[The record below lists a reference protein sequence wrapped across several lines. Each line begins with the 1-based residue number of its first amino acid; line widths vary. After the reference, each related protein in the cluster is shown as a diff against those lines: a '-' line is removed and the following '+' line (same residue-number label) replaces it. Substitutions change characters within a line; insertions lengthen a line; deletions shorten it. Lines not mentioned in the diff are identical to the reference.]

1 VSGERDNGAKR
12 VGPSPDVSAGPP
24 DQATTALMRQYLEV
38 KAQVPDAIVF
48 FRLGDF
54 YEMFYEDAVYASRVL
69 SLTQTTRD
77 KGKDNPVPMCGVPHH
92 SARGYI
98 ARLTEL
104 GHRVAICEQLED
116 PKLVKGLVKRGVVRI
131 ITPGVILDEES
142 LEPRAPN
149 YVAAVAGESRDGF
162 GLAFIDVTTG
172 DFRATEAATSEG
184 LLDELARVDPREILL
199 PRGQGDLAALIRR
212 AYPRLAQTPISIDD
226 EPAPLDELA
235 DGLGPGLD
243 RDALAHVPQASL
255 AASRVLRYVRAT
267 QLSAPLPVA
276 RLELFRRDEFLVID
290 EQARAHLELTETMLE
305 RKRAGS
311 LLDTLDVTAT
321 AMGGRL
327 LRRWLLFPLLDLAR
341 IRRRHDAVE
350 RLVDKQSVREAARK
364 ILSELGDVERLVS
377 RARLGVASPRDL
389 VVLGRS
395 LQQMPD
401 LAAALQ
407 QAIDPMA
414 ALAEGGT
421 GANLLDLG
429 QDFAEDIADRI
440 VATLEDN
447 APAITKEGGFIRSG
461 VSAELDELRAIA
473 SGGRDQILAIEARE
487 RERTGIASLKVKYN
501 SVFGYYIEIT
511 RTHLA
516 NVPADYTRKQTVA
529 NAERFVT
536 AELADY
542 EAKILSADERRVALE
557 LALFSSLRDEVGADA
572 ARVLAL
578 AGRVAAVDVV
588 AALAEQAHH
597 HGFCRPVVDDS
608 EVLDLSDCRHPVVE
622 RLAATGGFVPNDLR
636 LDTEREQILIVTGP
650 NMAGKST
657 LIRQAALSVILAQA
671 GSFVPAR
678 AARIGLCDRVFT
690 RVGAGD
696 NLARGESTFLLEM
709 RETAH
714 ILRHATRKSLIIL
727 DEIGR
732 GTSTYDGVS
741 IAWAVAEYL
750 HDVVGARTLFATH
763 YHELCDLHDSH
774 PRVHNVSVAAR
785 EWKGEVVFLRKL
797 TPGGTSRSFGV
808 EVAKL
813 AGLPPAVVGRARAIL
828 ERLQIGGS
836 SPRRPDEPHPALPG
850 QGEAPQLGLFEP
862 RGQKPSSPNA
872 VPSGA
877 VPVPQAGID
886 LEVVAALWAADLD
899 GLSPRAAW
907 DLLAELRKKL
917 TDSRSA
923 RP

>member
-1 VSGERDNGAKR
+1 MSGERDSGAKEI
-12 VGPSPDVSAGPP
+12 GPPPDVPAGPP

-38 KAQVPDAIVF
+38 KAQYPDAIVF

-54 YEMFYEDAVYASRVL
+54 YEMFYDDAVYASRVL

-77 KGKDNPVPMCGVPHH
+77 KGKENPVPMCGVPHH
-92 SARGYI
+92 AARGYI

-131 ITPGVILDEES
+131 VTPGVILDEES

-149 YVAAVAGESRDGF
+149 YVAAVAGDSRDGF

-172 DFRATEAATSEG
+172 DFRATEAATTEG

-212 AYPRLAQTPISIDD
+212 AYPRMAQTPISIDD
-226 EPAPLDELA
+226 EPEPISALA
-235 DGLGPGLD
+235 NGLGPGLD
-243 RDALAHVPQASL
+243 RDALAHVWQASL

-290 EQARAHLELTETMLE
+290 EQARSHLELTETMIE
-305 RKRAGS
+305 RKRQGS
-311 LLDTLDVTAT
+311 LLDTLDVSAT

-327 LRRWLLFPLLDLAR
+327 LRRWLLFPLLDIAR

-350 RLVDKQSVREAARK
+350 RLVEKQSAREASRK
-364 ILSELGDVERLVS
+364 ILSELGDIERLVS

-389 VVLGRS
+389 VALGRS
-395 LQQMPD
+395 LQQLPD

-407 QAIDPMA
+407 QASDPMA
-414 ALAEGGT
+414 AFAGAGT
-421 GANLLDLG
+421 GADLLDLG
-429 QDFAEDIADRI
+429 QDLAQDIADRI
-440 VATLEDN
+440 VATLEDS

-542 EAKILSADERRVALE
+542 EARILGADERRVALE
-557 LALFSSLRDEVGADA
+557 LALFSSLRDEVGGA
-572 ARVLAL
+572 ASRILAL
-578 AGRVAAVDVV
+578 AGRVAAADVV

-597 HGFCRPVVDDS
+597 HGYCRPVVDDS
-608 EVLDLSDCRHPVVE
+608 EVLELSDSRHPVVE

-636 LDTEREQILIVTGP
+636 LDTECEQILIVTGP

-657 LIRQAALSVILAQA
+657 LIRQAALCVILAQA

-741 IAWAVAEYL
+741 IAWAVAEHL

-763 YHELCDLHDSH
+763 YHELCDLCDSH

-785 EWKGEVVFLRKL
+785 EWNGEVVFLRKL

-828 ERLQIGGS
+828 ERLQLGAA
-836 SPRRPDEPHPALPG
+836 SPRWPDEPHPALPG
-850 QGEAPQLGLFEP
+850 QGEAPQLGLFER
-862 RGQKPSSPNA
+862 RGNR
-872 VPSGA
+872 SGA
-877 VPVPQAGID
+877 SLSLTGLEAHAGAEQ
-886 LEVVAALWAADLD
+886 EVVAALRAADLD

-907 DLLAELRKKL
+907 DLLAKLRKKL
-917 TDSRSA
+917 TDGGSG

>member
-1 VSGERDNGAKR
+1 VSGERDNGAKK
-12 VGPSPDVSAGPP
+12 VGPSPDAPVGPA

-38 KAQVPDAIVF
+38 KAQYPDAIVF

-77 KGKDNPVPMCGVPHH
+77 KGKENPVPMCGVPHH
-92 SARGYI
+92 AARGYI

-131 ITPGVILDEES
+131 VTPGVILDEES

-149 YVAAVAGESRDGF
+149 YVAAVAGDSREGF

-199 PRGQGDLAALIRR
+199 PRGQDLAALVRR
-212 AYPRLAQTPISIDD
+212 AYPRLAQTPVSIEG
-226 EPAPLDELA
+226 EPAPLDALVE
-235 DGLGPGLD
+235 GLGPELD
-243 RDALAHVPQASL
+243 RDALARVPQASL

-267 QLSAPLPVA
+267 QLSAPLPVV

-290 EQARAHLELTETMLE
+290 EQARSHLELIETMLE
-305 RKRAGS
+305 RKRQGS

-321 AMGGRL
+321 AMGARL
-327 LRRWLLFPLLDLAR
+327 LRRWLLFPLLDIAR
-341 IRRRHDAVE
+341 IRRRHDAIE
-350 RLVDKQSVREAARK
+350 RLVEKQSVREAGRK
-364 ILSELGDVERLVS
+364 ILSELGDIERLVS

-395 LQQMPD
+395 LQQVPD

-407 QAIDPMA
+407 QAMDPMA
-414 ALAEGGT
+414 ALAESNT
-421 GANLLDLG
+421 GADLLNLG
-429 QDFAEDIADRI
+429 QDLAQDIADRI

-447 APAITKEGGFIRSG
+447 APAITKEGGFIRPG

-473 SGGRDQILAIEARE
+473 SGGRDQIVAIEARE

-542 EAKILSADERRVALE
+542 EAKILGADERRVALE
-557 LALFSSLRDEVGADA
+557 QALFSSLRDQVGAAA

-578 AGRVAAVDVV
+578 AGRVAAADVV
-588 AALAEQAHH
+588 AALAEQAHR

-608 EVLDLSDCRHPVVE
+608 EVLELCDSRHPVVE
-622 RLAATGGFVPNDLR
+622 RLAASGGFVPNDLH

-741 IAWAVAEYL
+741 IAWAVGEHL

-785 EWKGEVVFLRKL
+785 EWKGDVVFLRKL
-797 TPGGTSRSFGV
+797 TPGGTSRSFGI

-828 ERLQIGGS
+828 ERLQLGAS

-862 RGQKPSSPNA
+862 RGQTSLSPRGTPSDA
-872 VPSGA
+872 VSLADGG
-877 VPVPQAGID
+877 VEV
-886 LEVVAALWAADLD
+886 EVVAALRAADLD

-907 DLLAELRKKL
+907 ELLAELRKKL
-917 TDSRSA
+917 TDGRSG

>member
-1 VSGERDNGAKR
+1 VSGERDSGAKS
-12 VGPSPDVSAGPP
+12 VEPSSDAPAGAGPA
-24 DQATTALMRQYLEV
+24 DQATTALMRQYLDV

-54 YEMFYEDAVYASRVL
+54 YEMFYEDAIYASRVL

-77 KGKDNPVPMCGVPHH
+77 KGKENPVPMCGVPHH

-104 GHRVAICEQLED
+104 GRRVAICEQLED

-131 ITPGVILDEES
+131 VTPGVILDEES

-172 DFRATEAATSEG
+172 DFRATEAATTEG
-184 LLDELARVDPREILL
+184 LLDELARVDPRELLL
-199 PRGQGDLAALIRR
+199 PRGQGDLVTLVRR

-226 EPAPLDELA
+226 EPEPMSALA

-243 RDALAHVPQASL
+243 RDALARAPQACL

-267 QLSAPLPVA
+267 QLSVPLPVA

-290 EQARAHLELTETMLE
+290 EQARSHLELTETMLE
-305 RKRAGS
+305 RKRQGS

-341 IRRRHDAVE
+341 IRRRHDAIE
-350 RLVDKQSVREAARK
+350 RLVEKQSAREASRK
-364 ILSELGDVERLVS
+364 ILSELGDIERLVS
-377 RARLGVASPRDL
+377 RARLGVASPRDV

-395 LQQMPD
+395 LQQLPD

-407 QAIDPMA
+407 QAVDPLA
-414 ALAEGGT
+414 ALAAGGA
-421 GANLLDLG
+421 GSDLLDLG
-429 QDFAEDIADRI
+429 QDLAPDIADRI

-461 VSAELDELRAIA
+461 VSAELDELRTIA

-501 SVFGYYIEIT
+501 NVFGYYIEIT
-511 RTHLA
+511 RAHLA

-542 EAKILSADERRVALE
+542 EAKILGADERRVSLE
-557 LALFSSLRDEVGADA
+557 LALFSSLRDEVGAA
-572 ARVLAL
+572 ASRVLAL
-578 AGRVAAVDVV
+578 AGRVAAADVV

-597 HGFCRPVVDDS
+597 HGYCRPVVDDS
-608 EVLDLSDCRHPVVE
+608 EVLELWDSRHPVVE

-657 LIRQAALSVILAQA
+657 LIRQAALSVIMAQA

-714 ILRHATRKSLIIL
+714 ILRHATRRSLIIL

-741 IAWAVAEYL
+741 IAWAVAEHL

-797 TPGGTSRSFGV
+797 TPGGTSRSFGI

-813 AGLPPAVVGRARAIL
+813 AGLPAAVVGRAHAIL
-828 ERLQIGGS
+828 DRLQLGAA

-862 RGQKPSSPNA
+862 RGQKSLAPE
-872 VPSGA
+872 V
-877 VPVPQAGID
+877 D
-886 LEVVAALWAADLD
+886 REREVVAALRAADLD

-907 DLLAELRKKL
+907 DLLAKLRKNL
-917 TDSRSA
+917 TDGGSG

>member
-1 VSGERDNGAKR
+1 
-12 VGPSPDVSAGPP
+12 
-24 DQATTALMRQYLEV
+24 MRQYLEV

-54 YEMFYEDAVYASRVL
+54 YEMFYEDAIYASRVL

-77 KGKDNPVPMCGVPHH
+77 KGKENPVPMCGVPHH

-104 GHRVAICEQLED
+104 GRRVAICEQLED

-131 ITPGVILDEES
+131 VTPGVILDEES

-162 GLAFIDVTTG
+162 GLAFNDVTTG
-172 DFRATEAATSEG
+172 DFRATEAATTEG
-184 LLDELARVDPREILL
+184 LLDELARVDPRELLL
-199 PRGQGDLAALIRR
+199 PRGQGDLVTLVRR

-226 EPAPLDELA
+226 EPDPLSALA

-243 RDALAHVPQASL
+243 RDALARAPQASL

-267 QLSAPLPVA
+267 QLSASLPVA

-290 EQARAHLELTETMLE
+290 EQVRSHLELTETMLE
-305 RKRAGS
+305 RKRQGS

-327 LRRWLLFPLLDLAR
+327 LRRWLLFPLLDLGR
-341 IRRRHDAVE
+341 IRRRHDAIE
-350 RLVDKQSVREAARK
+350 RLVEKQSAREASRK
-364 ILSELGDVERLVS
+364 ILSELGDIERLVS
-377 RARLGVASPRDL
+377 RARLGVASPRDV

-395 LQQMPD
+395 LQQLPD

-407 QAIDPMA
+407 QAVDPLA
-414 ALAEGGT
+414 ALAAGGA
-421 GANLLDLG
+421 GSDLLDLG
-429 QDFAEDIADRI
+429 QDLAQDTADRI

-447 APAITKEGGFIRSG
+447 APATTKDGGFIRSG

-516 NVPADYTRKQTVA
+516 NVPTDYTRKQTVA

-542 EAKILSADERRVALE
+542 EAKILGADERRVALE
-557 LALFSSLRDEVGADA
+557 HALFSTLRDQVGAA
-572 ARVLAL
+572 ASRVLAL
-578 AGRVAAVDVV
+578 AGRVAAADVV
-588 AALAEQAHH
+588 AALADQAHH
-597 HGFCRPVVDDS
+597 HGYCRPVVDDS
-608 EVLDLSDCRHPVVE
+608 EVLELWDSRHPVVE

-650 NMAGKST
+650 NMAGKSR
-657 LIRQAALSVILAQA
+657 LIRQAALSVIMAQA

-714 ILRHATRKSLIIL
+714 ILRHATRRSLIIL

-741 IAWAVAEYL
+741 IAWAVAEHL

-774 PRVHNVSVAAR
+774 PRVYNVSVAAR

-797 TPGGTSRSFGV
+797 TPGGTSRSFGI

-813 AGLPPAVVGRARAIL
+813 AGLPDAVVGRAHAIL
-828 ERLQIGGS
+828 ERLQLGAA

-862 RGQKPSSPNA
+862 RGQKSLAPEVGPER
-872 VPSGA
+872 
-877 VPVPQAGID
+877 
-886 LEVVAALWAADLD
+886 EVVAALRAADLD

-907 DLLAELRKKL
+907 DLLAELRKNL
-917 TDSRSA
+917 TDAGSG

>member
-1 VSGERDNGAKR
+1 MSGERDSGAKEI
-12 VGPSPDVSAGPP
+12 GPPPDVPAGPP

-38 KAQVPDAIVF
+38 KAQYPDAIVF

-54 YEMFYEDAVYASRVL
+54 YEMFYDDAVYASRVL

-77 KGKDNPVPMCGVPHH
+77 KGKENPVPMCGVPHH
-92 SARGYI
+92 AARGYI

-131 ITPGVILDEES
+131 VTPGVILDEES

-149 YVAAVAGESRDGF
+149 YVAAVAGDSRDGF

-172 DFRATEAATSEG
+172 DFRATEAATTEG

-212 AYPRLAQTPISIDD
+212 AYPRMAQTPISIDD
-226 EPAPLDELA
+226 EPEPISALA
-235 DGLGPGLD
+235 NGLGPGLD
-243 RDALAHVPQASL
+243 RDALAHVWQASL

-290 EQARAHLELTETMLE
+290 EQARSHLELTETMIE
-305 RKRAGS
+305 RKRQGS
-311 LLDTLDVTAT
+311 LLDSLDVSAT

-327 LRRWLLFPLLDLAR
+327 LRRWLLFPLLDIAR

-350 RLVDKQSVREAARK
+350 RLVEKQSAREASRK
-364 ILSELGDVERLVS
+364 ILSELGDIERLVS

-389 VVLGRS
+389 VALGRS
-395 LQQMPD
+395 LQQLPD

-407 QAIDPMA
+407 QASDPMA
-414 ALAEGGT
+414 ALAGAGT
-421 GANLLDLG
+421 GADLLDLG
-429 QDFAEDIADRI
+429 QDLAQDIADRI
-440 VATLEDN
+440 VATLEDS

-542 EAKILSADERRVALE
+542 EARILGADERRVALE
-557 LALFSSLRDEVGADA
+557 LALFSSLRDEVGGA
-572 ARVLAL
+572 ASRILAL
-578 AGRVAAVDVV
+578 AGRVAAADVV

-597 HGFCRPVVDDS
+597 HGYCRPVVDDS
-608 EVLDLSDCRHPVVE
+608 EVLELSDSRHPVVE

-636 LDTEREQILIVTGP
+636 LDTECEQILIVTGP

-657 LIRQAALSVILAQA
+657 LIRQAALCVILAQA

-714 ILRHATRKSLIIL
+714 ILRHATRRSLIIL

-741 IAWAVAEYL
+741 IAWAVAEHL

-763 YHELCDLHDSH
+763 YHELCDLCDSH

-785 EWKGEVVFLRKL
+785 EWNGEVVFLRKL

-828 ERLQIGGS
+828 ERLQLGAA
-836 SPRRPDEPHPALPG
+836 SPRWPDEPHPALPG

-862 RGQKPSSPNA
+862 RGNR
-872 VPSGA
+872 SGA
-877 VPVPQAGID
+877 SLSLTGLEAHAGAEQ
-886 LEVVAALWAADLD
+886 EVVAALRAADLD

-907 DLLAELRKKL
+907 DLLAKLRKKL
-917 TDSRSA
+917 TDGGSG

>member
-1 VSGERDNGAKR
+1 VSGERDSGAKEI
-12 VGPSPDVSAGPP
+12 GPPPDVPAGPP

-38 KAQVPDAIVF
+38 KAQYPDAIVF

-54 YEMFYEDAVYASRVL
+54 YEMFYDDAVYASRVL

-77 KGKDNPVPMCGVPHH
+77 KGKENPVPMCGVPHH
-92 SARGYI
+92 AARGYI

-131 ITPGVILDEES
+131 VTPGVILDEES

-149 YVAAVAGESRDGF
+149 YVAAVAGDSRDGF

-172 DFRATEAATSEG
+172 DFRATEAATTEG

-212 AYPRLAQTPISIDD
+212 AYPRMAQTPISIDD
-226 EPAPLDELA
+226 EPEPISALA
-235 DGLGPGLD
+235 NGLGPGLD
-243 RDALAHVPQASL
+243 RDALAHVWQASL

-290 EQARAHLELTETMLE
+290 EQARSHLELTETMIE
-305 RKRAGS
+305 RKRQGS
-311 LLDTLDVTAT
+311 LLDTLDVSAT

-327 LRRWLLFPLLDLAR
+327 LRRWLLFPLLDIAR

-350 RLVDKQSVREAARK
+350 RLVEKQSAREASRK
-364 ILSELGDVERLVS
+364 ILSELGDIERLVS

-389 VVLGRS
+389 VALGRS
-395 LQQMPD
+395 LQQLPD

-407 QAIDPMA
+407 QASDPMA
-414 ALAEGGT
+414 ALAGAGT
-421 GANLLDLG
+421 GADLLDLG
-429 QDFAEDIADRI
+429 QDLAQDIADRI
-440 VATLEDN
+440 VATLEDS

-542 EAKILSADERRVALE
+542 EARILGADERRVALE
-557 LALFSSLRDEVGADA
+557 LALFSSLRDEVGGA
-572 ARVLAL
+572 ASRILAL
-578 AGRVAAVDVV
+578 AGRVAAADVV

-597 HGFCRPVVDDS
+597 HGYCRPVVDDS
-608 EVLDLSDCRHPVVE
+608 EVLELSDSRHPVVE

-636 LDTEREQILIVTGP
+636 LDTECEQILIVTGP

-657 LIRQAALSVILAQA
+657 LIRQAALCVILAQA

-741 IAWAVAEYL
+741 IAWAVAEHL

-763 YHELCDLHDSH
+763 YHELCDLCDSH

-785 EWKGEVVFLRKL
+785 EWNGEVVFLRKL

-828 ERLQIGGS
+828 ERLQLGAA
-836 SPRRPDEPHPALPG
+836 SPRWPDEPHPALPG
-850 QGEAPQLGLFEP
+850 QGEAPQLGLFER
-862 RGQKPSSPNA
+862 RGNR
-872 VPSGA
+872 SGA
-877 VPVPQAGID
+877 SLSLTGLEAHAGAEQ
-886 LEVVAALWAADLD
+886 EVVAALRAADLD

-907 DLLAELRKKL
+907 DLLAKLRKKL
-917 TDSRSA
+917 TDGGSG

>member
-1 VSGERDNGAKR
+1 MSGERDNGAKK
-12 VGPSPDVSAGPP
+12 VGPSPDAPVGPA

-38 KAQVPDAIVF
+38 KAQYPDAIVF

-77 KGKDNPVPMCGVPHH
+77 KGKENPVPMCGVPHH
-92 SARGYI
+92 AARGYI

-131 ITPGVILDEES
+131 VTPGVILDEES

-149 YVAAVAGESRDGF
+149 YVAAVAGDSREGF

-199 PRGQGDLAALIRR
+199 PRGQDLAALVRR
-212 AYPRLAQTPISIDD
+212 AYPRLAQTPVSIEG
-226 EPAPLDELA
+226 EPAPLDALVE
-235 DGLGPGLD
+235 GLGPELD
-243 RDALAHVPQASL
+243 RDALARVPQASL

-267 QLSAPLPVA
+267 QLSAPLPVV

-290 EQARAHLELTETMLE
+290 EQARSHLELIETMLE
-305 RKRAGS
+305 RKRQGS

-321 AMGGRL
+321 AMGARL
-327 LRRWLLFPLLDLAR
+327 LRRWLLFPLLDIAR
-341 IRRRHDAVE
+341 IRRRQDAIE
-350 RLVDKQSVREAARK
+350 RLVEKQSVREAGRK
-364 ILSELGDVERLVS
+364 ILSELGDIERLVS

-395 LQQMPD
+395 LQQVPD

-407 QAIDPMA
+407 QTMDPMA
-414 ALAEGGT
+414 ALAESNT
-421 GANLLDLG
+421 GADLLNLG
-429 QDFAEDIADRI
+429 QDLAQDIADRI

-447 APAITKEGGFIRSG
+447 APAITKEGGFIRPG

-473 SGGRDQILAIEARE
+473 SGGRDQIVAIEARE

-542 EAKILSADERRVALE
+542 EAKILGADERRVALE
-557 LALFSSLRDEVGADA
+557 QALFSSLRDQVGAAA

-578 AGRVAAVDVV
+578 AGRVAAADVV
-588 AALAEQAHH
+588 AALAEQAHR

-608 EVLDLSDCRHPVVE
+608 EVLELCDSRHPVVE
-622 RLAATGGFVPNDLR
+622 RLAASGGFVPNDLH

-741 IAWAVAEYL
+741 IAWAVGEHL

-785 EWKGEVVFLRKL
+785 EWNGDVVFLRKL
-797 TPGGTSRSFGV
+797 TPGGTSRSFGI

-828 ERLQIGGS
+828 ERLQLGAS

-862 RGQKPSSPNA
+862 RGQTSLSPRGTPSDA
-872 VPSGA
+872 VSLADGG
-877 VPVPQAGID
+877 VEV
-886 LEVVAALWAADLD
+886 EVVAALRAADLD

-907 DLLAELRKKL
+907 ELLAELRKKL
-917 TDSRSA
+917 TDGRSG

>member
-1 VSGERDNGAKR
+1 MSGERDSGAKE
-12 VGPSPDVSAGPP
+12 VGPPPDVPAGPP

-38 KAQVPDAIVF
+38 KAQYPDAIVF

-77 KGKDNPVPMCGVPHH
+77 KGKENPVPMCGVPHH

-149 YVAAVAGESRDGF
+149 YVAAVAGDVRDGF

-172 DFRATEAATSEG
+172 DFRATEAATTEG

-199 PRGQGDLAALIRR
+199 PRGQGELAALIRR
-212 AYPRLAQTPISIDD
+212 AYPRMAQTSINIDG
-226 EPAPLDELA
+226 EPAPLHTLA
-235 DGLGPGLD
+235 DGLGPGLQ
-243 RDALAHVPQASL
+243 REALARVPQASL

-267 QLSAPLPVA
+267 QLSAPLPVV

-290 EQARAHLELTETMLE
+290 EQARSHLELTETMLE
-305 RKRAGS
+305 RKRQGS

-327 LRRWLLFPLLDLAR
+327 LRRWLLFPLLDIAR
-341 IRRRHDAVE
+341 IRRRHDAIE
-350 RLVDKQSVREAARK
+350 RLVEKQSAREAARK
-364 ILSELGDVERLVS
+364 ILSELGDIERLVS

-389 VVLGRS
+389 IVLGRS
-395 LQQMPD
+395 LQQLPD

-407 QAIDPMA
+407 QAIDPIA
-414 ALAEGGT
+414 ALAEQGR
-421 GANLLDLG
+421 GADLLDLG
-429 QDFAEDIADRI
+429 QDLAQDIADRI

-447 APAITKEGGFIRSG
+447 APAVTKEGGFIRPG
-461 VSAELDELRAIA
+461 VSTELDELRAVA

-542 EAKILSADERRVALE
+542 EAKILGADERRVALE
-557 LALFSSLRDEVGADA
+557 LTLFASLRDRVGEA
-572 ARVLAL
+572 ASRVLAL
-578 AGRVAAVDVV
+578 AGRIAAADVV
-588 AALAEQAHH
+588 AALAEQAHR

-608 EVLDLSDCRHPVVE
+608 EVLELCDSRHPVVE
-622 RLAATGGFVPNDLR
+622 RLAAAGGFVPNDLR

-657 LIRQAALSVILAQA
+657 LIRQAALCVILAQA

-678 AARIGLCDRVFT
+678 TARIGLCDRVFT

-741 IAWAVAEYL
+741 IAWAVAEHL

-785 EWKGEVVFLRKL
+785 EWQGEVVFLRKL

-813 AGLPPAVVGRARAIL
+813 AGLPPAVVGRAHAIL
-828 ERLQIGGS
+828 ERLQLGAS

-862 RGQKPSSPNA
+862 RGPKSGAAQSAA
-872 VPSGA
+872 VPDA
-877 VPVPQAGID
+877 FAGT
-886 LEVVAALWAADLD
+886 EREAVAALRTADLD

-917 TDSRSA
+917 TDGGSG

>member
-1 VSGERDNGAKR
+1 MSGERDSGAKEI
-12 VGPSPDVSAGPP
+12 GPPADVPAGPP

-38 KAQVPDAIVF
+38 KAQYPDAIVF

-54 YEMFYEDAVYASRVL
+54 YEMFYDDAVYASRVL

-77 KGKDNPVPMCGVPHH
+77 KGKENPVPMCGVPHH
-92 SARGYI
+92 AARGYI

-131 ITPGVILDEES
+131 VTPGVILDEES

-149 YVAAVAGESRDGF
+149 YVAAVAGDSRDGF

-172 DFRATEAATSEG
+172 DFRATEAATTEG

-199 PRGQGDLAALIRR
+199 PRGQGDLATLIRR
-212 AYPRLAQTPISIDD
+212 AYPRMAQTPISIDD
-226 EPAPLDELA
+226 EPEPISALA
-235 DGLGPGLD
+235 NGLGPGLD
-243 RDALAHVPQASL
+243 RDALARVRQASL

-290 EQARAHLELTETMLE
+290 EQARSHLELTETMIE
-305 RKRAGS
+305 RKRQGS
-311 LLDTLDVTAT
+311 LLDTLDVSAT

-327 LRRWLLFPLLDLAR
+327 LRRWLLFPLLDIAR

-350 RLVDKQSVREAARK
+350 RLVEKQSAREASRK
-364 ILSELGDVERLVS
+364 ILSELGDIERLVS

-389 VVLGRS
+389 VALGRS
-395 LQQMPD
+395 LQQLPD

-407 QAIDPMA
+407 QASDPMA
-414 ALAEGGT
+414 ALAAAGT
-421 GANLLDLG
+421 GADLLDLG
-429 QDFAEDIADRI
+429 QDLAQDIADRI
-440 VATLEDN
+440 VATLEDS

-461 VSAELDELRAIA
+461 VSAELDELRAVA

-542 EAKILSADERRVALE
+542 EARILGADERRVALE
-557 LALFSSLRDEVGADA
+557 LALFSSLRDEVGAA
-572 ARVLAL
+572 ASRILAL
-578 AGRVAAVDVV
+578 AGRVAAADVV
-588 AALAEQAHH
+588 AALAEQAHY
-597 HGFCRPVVDDS
+597 HGYCRPVVDDS
-608 EVLDLSDCRHPVVE
+608 EVLELWDSRHPVVE
-622 RLAATGGFVPNDLR
+622 RLAAAGGFVPNDLR

-657 LIRQAALSVILAQA
+657 LIRQAALCVILAQA

-741 IAWAVAEYL
+741 IAWAVAEHL

-763 YHELCDLHDSH
+763 YHELCDLCDSH

-785 EWKGEVVFLRKL
+785 EWNGEVVFLRKL

-828 ERLQIGGS
+828 ERLQLGAA
-836 SPRRPDEPHPALPG
+836 SPRWPDEPHPALPG

-862 RGQKPSSPNA
+862 RGNR
-872 VPSGA
+872 SGA
-877 VPVPQAGID
+877 SLSLTGLEAHAGAEQ
-886 LEVVAALWAADLD
+886 EVVAALRAADLD

-907 DLLAELRKKL
+907 DLLAKLRKKL
-917 TDSRSA
+917 TDGGSG

>member
-1 VSGERDNGAKR
+1 VSGERDSGAKS
-12 VGPSPDVSAGPP
+12 VEPSSDAPAGAGPA
-24 DQATTALMRQYLEV
+24 DQATTALMRQYLDV

-54 YEMFYEDAVYASRVL
+54 YEMFYEDAIYASRVL

-77 KGKDNPVPMCGVPHH
+77 KGKENPVPMCGVPHH

-104 GHRVAICEQLED
+104 GRRVAICEQLED

-131 ITPGVILDEES
+131 VTPGVILDEES

-172 DFRATEAATSEG
+172 DFRATEAATTEG
-184 LLDELARVDPREILL
+184 LLDELARVDPRELLL
-199 PRGQGDLAALIRR
+199 PRGQGDLVTLVRR

-226 EPAPLDELA
+226 EPEPMSALA

-243 RDALAHVPQASL
+243 RDALARAPQACL

-290 EQARAHLELTETMLE
+290 EQARSHLELTETMLE
-305 RKRAGS
+305 RKRQGS

-341 IRRRHDAVE
+341 IRRRHDAIE
-350 RLVDKQSVREAARK
+350 RLVEKQSAREASRK
-364 ILSELGDVERLVS
+364 ILSELGDIERLVS
-377 RARLGVASPRDL
+377 RARLGVASPRDV

-395 LQQMPD
+395 LQQLPD

-407 QAIDPMA
+407 QAVDPLA
-414 ALAEGGT
+414 ALAAGGA
-421 GANLLDLG
+421 GSDLLDLG
-429 QDFAEDIADRI
+429 QDLAPDIADRI

-461 VSAELDELRAIA
+461 VSAELDELRTIA

-501 SVFGYYIEIT
+501 NVFGYYIEIT
-511 RTHLA
+511 RAHLA

-542 EAKILSADERRVALE
+542 EAKILGADERRVSLE
-557 LALFSSLRDEVGADA
+557 LALFSSLRDEVGAA
-572 ARVLAL
+572 ASRVLAL
-578 AGRVAAVDVV
+578 AGRVAAADVV

-597 HGFCRPVVDDS
+597 HGYCRPVVDDS
-608 EVLDLSDCRHPVVE
+608 EVLELWDSRHPVVE

-657 LIRQAALSVILAQA
+657 LIRQAALSVIMAQA

-714 ILRHATRKSLIIL
+714 ILRHATRRSLIIL

-797 TPGGTSRSFGV
+797 TPGGTSRSFGI

-813 AGLPPAVVGRARAIL
+813 AGLPAAVVGRAHAIL
-828 ERLQIGGS
+828 DRLQLGAA

-862 RGQKPSSPNA
+862 RGQKSLAPE
-872 VPSGA
+872 V
-877 VPVPQAGID
+877 D
-886 LEVVAALWAADLD
+886 REREVVAALRAADLD

-907 DLLAELRKKL
+907 DLLAKLRKNL
-917 TDSRSA
+917 TDGGSG